1 MIPEG
6 ANLDGLSDKI
16 RIRSDAELERQ
27 FHGLLEIC
35 AVLDSCGL
43 RWFLSGGTLLGAVR
57 EGYFIPWDWDVE
69 VTILTEQALRKRHQ
83 LTENLISRGF
93 EIHKVDSSRSN
104 FKVVA
109 TGFGAKY
116 EILGLRRRGKSLRER
131 NMMQVSADLFESNE
145 IVTLGGQSFPAPSP
159 AVRYLEEVYG
169 DWQTPKRTCIKSEY
183 LTPRAN
189 RKPGIIWRASR
200 KSLRLLAQ
208 SSQGFRR
215 R

>member
-1 MIPEG
+1 M
-6 ANLDGLSDKI
+6 DGFAEKI
-16 RIRSDAELERQ
+16 RIRTDAELESQ
-27 FHGLLEIC
+27 LHGLLDVC
-35 AVLDSCGL
+35 VVLDLCDL
-43 RWFLSGGTLLGAVR
+43 QWFLSGGTLLGAVR

-69 VTILTEQALRKRHQ
+69 VTVLTEQALLKRHK
-83 LTENLISRGF
+83 LTDNLISRGF

-116 EILGLRRRGKSLRER
+116 EILGLRRRGKRLRER
-131 NMMQVSADLFESNE
+131 NMMQVSADLFESHE
-145 IVTLGGQSFPAPSP
+145 MVTLGGQSFPAPSP

-169 DWQTPKRTCIKSEY
+169 DWQTPKRTFVKSEY

-189 RKPGIIWRASR
+189 RKPGITLRASR
-200 KSLRLLAQ
+200 KSIRFLAKL
-208 SSQGFRR
+208 SQRFRR